1 MIPAALKSAVPLPLR
16 EAVWTIRR
24 AWRDRRVRR
33 SEADRVIGLAAARQ
47 LRRSAWLP
55 RTIAAVRIPGYE
67 FPLHFRPRTSDPDVI
82 EQVFVRQEYLCVA
95 RLASVRTILD
105 CGANIGCTAF
115 YLLHAYPDAE
125 VVVVEPDEANMSI
138 CRLNLA
144 PFGPRVRFVQAG
156 VWPPAEPLR
165 VERGKFR
172 DGRAWSYQVR
182 PCRPG
187 ERPDMEGIPLRALIR
202 LLPTGVDLVKI
213 DIEGAERGVFEAL
226 ESDALERVRN
236 IAIELHD
243 EACERAFDRAL
254 GTYTAERTTA
264 GELTVIRGLK
274 PAALANQL
282 R

>member
-33 SEADRVIGLAAARQ
+33 KEADSVIGSAAARQ

-55 RTIAAVRIPGYE
+55 QTVASVRLPGYE
-67 FPLHFRPRTSDPDVI
+67 FPVHFRPRTSDPDVI
-82 EQVFVRQEYLCVA
+82 EQVFVRQEYACVA
-95 RLASVRTILD
+95 GLAEVRTILD

-125 VVVVEPDEANMSI
+125 VVVVEPDEANLRI

-144 PFGPRVRFVQAG
+144 PFGERVRFLQAG
-156 VWPPAEPLR
+156 VWPRAEPLR

-182 PCRPG
+182 PCRSG
-187 ERPDMEGIPLRALIR
+187 QRPDMTGIPLRDLVSM
-202 LLPTGVDLVKI
+202 LPSGVDLLKI

-254 GTYTAERTTA
+254 ETYSGERMVA
-264 GELTVIRGLK
+264 GELTVIRNLQRRT
-274 PAALANQL
+274 ARASQH
-282 R
+282 